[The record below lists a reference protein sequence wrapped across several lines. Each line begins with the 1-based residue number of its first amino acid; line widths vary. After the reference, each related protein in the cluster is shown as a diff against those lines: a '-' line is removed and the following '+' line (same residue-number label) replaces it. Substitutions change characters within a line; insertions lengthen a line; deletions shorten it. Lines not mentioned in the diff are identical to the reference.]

1 MAQAQPEA
9 VPVDAVVSF
18 ARDLLIAAGTPEG
31 HADAVAR
38 ALVDA
43 DVEGL
48 PSHGLMLLPMYLDRI
63 AAGSVSPVAVGEIVS
78 DTGTQIVLDAQ
89 NALGHVTAE
98 RAAILAVD
106 RAQDHGL
113 AAVALRNA
121 FHFGAAGRFART
133 MALNGCI
140 GIVMSNTRPLLPAPG
155 GAERVVG
162 NNPIA
167 IAVPTGGEP
176 IVLDLAL
183 SAGAMGKIRLA
194 ESRGEPIPAG
204 WAADAHGVPTT
215 KAGEAIKGLLLPAAG
230 AKGFGLAVMVDLMT
244 GGLAS
249 GAIGDEVRALYGDL
263 SQPYGCS
270 QLFIAIKVE
279 GFRPLDDFAAAAD
292 RFAAKI
298 RHSRPAPGASSPRM
312 PGDRAIAAH
321 AAATGVLTLA
331 ASTRT
336 ALAGAAQT
344 LGVALPASL
353 SA

>member
-1 MAQAQPEA
+1 MAAA
-9 VPVDAVVSF
+9 HIDALPVDDVASF
-18 ARDLLIAAGTPEG
+18 ARDLLVAAGTPNG
-31 HADAVAR
+31 HADIVAR

-63 AAGSVSPVAVGEIVS
+63 AAGSVQPAAAGEIVS

-133 MALNGCI
+133 MARNGCI
-140 GIVMSNTRPLLPAPG
+140 GLVMSNTRPLLPAPG

-194 ESRGEPIPAG
+194 EGRGDPIPAG
-204 WAADAHGVPTT
+204 WAADANGLPTT
-215 KAGEAIKGLLLPAAG
+215 NAGEAIKGMLLPAAG

-249 GAIGDEVRALYGDL
+249 GAIGDEVSALYGDL
-263 SQPYGCS
+263 SQPYGCA
-270 QLFIAIKVE
+270 QLFVAIKVE
-279 GFRPLDDFAAAAD
+279 GFRPLADFAAAAD
-292 RFAAKI
+292 RFAAKV
-298 RHSRPAPGASSPRM
+298 RHSRPAPGASPPRM

-321 AAATGVLTLA
+321 AAATGMLTLA
-331 ASTRT
+331 TGTRAALT
-336 ALAGAAQT
+336 AAAQT
-344 LGVALPASL
+344 LGVPLPASL